1 MLFLTLNIIIMWLVG
16 LLSIGI
22 LGGGIYI
29 VYQWYIGELVEIFYL
44 LCGGAMI
51 LWSIVGR
58 HFSLPLL
65 RRPGTDEPKLMRT
78 GTVQRVPRPDGSVL
92 HVEFYGPEDGQP
104 IILSHGWGPNSTVW
118 YYAKK

>member
-44 LCGGAMI
+44 LGGSAMI

-65 RRPGTDEPKLMRT
+65 RRPGTKDSKLNGAILKNAIM
-78 GTVQRVPRPDGSVL
+78 PDG
-92 HVEFYGPEDGQP
+92 
-104 IILSHGWGPNSTVW
+104 
-118 YYAKK
+118 AKHQ